1 LTALAGLGGAPRAA
15 EEDTVVRYTANARQ
29 RLAELG
35 VSLPMFESNRMRT
48 F

>member
-1 LTALAGLGGAPRAA
+1 VA
-15 EEDTVVRYTANARQ
+15 EEDTIVRYTGNARR

-35 VSLPMFESNRMRT
+35 VTLPMFESNRMRT